1 MIYILTGPVHCGK
14 TTSLKEVVRGLKG
27 TSLTVGGFLTESI
40 VENQE
45 NVGYDLLDLRENK
58 SLPYIRR
65 TGEDDWQKIGPF
77 YFIPES
83 LAKAREIILRDCNTD
98 VLVIDE
104 IGPLEL
110 SGKGLWPALKKVL
123 FQHSVKLLLV
133 VRANIL
139 DKFLKM
145 MDNTE
150 VLLFDYDKEGVGAQM
165 IDALTDQEV

>member
-1 MIYILTGPVHCGK
+1 MIYILTGPVHSGK
-14 TTSLKEVVRGLKG
+14 TTFLKEVVCELKE
-27 TSLTVGGFLTESI
+27 TSLTVGGFLSESI

-45 NVGYDLLDLRENK
+45 NAGYDLLDLRENK

-65 TGEDDWQKIGPF
+65 TGEEHWQKIGSF

-83 LAKAREIILRDCNTD
+83 LAKAREIILRDCD
-98 VLVIDE
+98 IDILVIDE

-110 SGKGLWPALKKVL
+110 SGKGSWPALKKVL

-145 MDNTE
+145 LENAE
-150 VLLFDYDKEGVGAQM
+150 VIIFDYNKEGIVTQM
-165 IDALTDQEV
+165 IEALTD